1 VEQVYHQRVHS
12 ETKQAPLA
20 RFLAAG
26 PPVPTPAALLAEA
39 FRWAEWRTVGK
50 TATVSLHGNLYEVD
64 PALAGSKVELVF
76 DPLRE
81 VSRNGSYA
89 QPRIMLSADLGLLR
103 GDPFRLSEFA

>member
-1 VEQVYHQRVHS
+1 V
-12 ETKQAPLA
+12 A
-20 RFLAAG
+20 
-26 PPVPTPAALLAEA
+26 
-39 FRWAEWRTVGK
+39 K
-50 TATVSLHGNLYEVD
+50 TATVGLHGNTYEVD
-64 PALAGSKVELVF
+64 AALVGRRVELVF